1 MSKSNSVSAWYVIFW
16 LVMAGATG
24 ATGAGAGAWAT
35 SAPSHLALA
44 VAGVQNASRQQSS
57 FVPFIHTHSPV
68 PFTQLSFTACR
79 DAGTDCAEADAA
91 ITAVAAMN
99 ASFESLFIFLLSKL
113 RLPQVYCEPV
123 DDDKSY
129 IARSITLVRHK
140 KRGTALCRLRAAS
153 NFQCVGI
160 LPYRSLPTKKNPPH
174 PNIGLA
180 NVARVQH
187 RLPHVSKIVK
197 SVGGK
202 LQIF

>member
-1 MSKSNSVSAWYVIFW
+1 MQKS
-16 LVMAGATG
+16 L
-24 ATGAGAGAWAT
+24 
-35 SAPSHLALA
+35 
-44 VAGVQNASRQQSS
+44 
-57 FVPFIHTHSPV
+57 

-140 KRGTALCRLRAAS
+140 KRGAALCRLRAAS

-174 PNIGLA
+174 PNIA
-180 NVARVQH
+180 YPIVVHAQH
-187 RLPHVSKIVK
+187 RPAATFRDCQASGTRIARHACMALSCATPQTIPARRRVNAISIAAVYIL
-197 SVGGK
+197 GI
-202 LQIF
+202 LI